1 MAFGF
6 TPKHTE
12 ELQVSPLEAQQFL
25 AAAVEAA
32 KAQGLNL
39 IFISETGFIAHTN
52 NGFFKSNFELKL
64 LIKDR
69 TASLTSSSLGSEMF
83 DFGKNKKN
91 VIAFILAV
99 DAIKQQFAA
108 EALQQKFELLQ
119 PQLATEEDD
128 LLKLPPTTARE
139 DLVDFFK
146 FFMPREGFFITP
158 ILIWLNLAV
167 FVCMAIN
174 GANILNPSSEILLQ
188 WGANFRPITLNGQW
202 WRLLSNC
209 FLHIGIIHL
218 LFNMFALVYVSIFL
232 EPILG
237 KSRFL
242 MAYLLTG
249 IVASMTSLTWHDLT
263 ISAGASGAIFGL
275 YGVLLAL
282 LCTNLVAHQARKALL
297 LSMGIF
303 VVYNLVYGLKGNID
317 NAAHIGGLLSGFVM
331 GFAFVPSL
339 KRAQE
344 PAIKYFS
351 IGFLAMVV
359 LVCSG
364 VTYDQVKSGEVQ
376 TVLLPQAQATT
387 DNPSDDPDFDQA
399 AYDKLMTDFHSV
411 ESLALSIF
419 PIDTTAAGRE
429 KSLSDI
435 KDVGI
440 YYWKRGIEILDEL
453 DKQDIHP
460 LFAKRNQ
467 VLKRYCAENIKTY
480 ELMYKAIDEGTH
492 DYDNQ
497 ISARIKQTG
506 ELLNTIKR
514 PHQKQ

>member
-12 ELQVSPLEAQQFL
+12 ELQLSPLEARQFL
-25 AAAVEAA
+25 AAAIEAA
-32 KAQGLNL
+32 KTEGLNL
-39 IFISETGFIAHTN
+39 LFMSETGFIAHTD

-64 LIKDR
+64 LIKDE
-69 TASLTSSSLGSEMF
+69 TAILTSSSLGSEMF

-91 VIAFILAV
+91 VIAFILAL
-99 DAIKQQFAA
+99 DETKQQFTA
-108 EALQQKFELLQ
+108 EALQQKFEALQ
-119 PQLATEEDD
+119 PELAPEEDD

-139 DLVDFFK
+139 DFVDFFK
-146 FFMPREGFFITP
+146 FFMPREGFFIAP

-167 FVCMAIN
+167 FVLMAVN
-174 GANILNPSSEILLQ
+174 GANIFNPSSEILLQ
-188 WGANFRPITLNGQW
+188 WGANFRPATLNGQW

-232 EPILG
+232 EPMLG
-237 KSRFL
+237 RSRFL
-242 MAYLLTG
+242 VAYLLTG
-249 IVASMTSLTWHDLT
+249 IVASMTSLSWHDLT

-282 LCTNLVAHQARKALL
+282 LCTNLIAQKARKALL
-297 LSMGIF
+297 VSMGIF
-303 VVYNLVYGLKGNID
+303 VAYNLIYGLKGNID

-331 GFAFVPSL
+331 GFAFLPSL
-339 KRAQE
+339 KRTQE

-351 IGFLAMVV
+351 IGFLALVV

-364 VTYDQVKSGEVQ
+364 VTYDQLKSDEVQ
-376 TVLLPQAQATT
+376 IVVQPEAQAKA
-387 DNPSDDPDFDQA
+387 DNPSDDPEFDQV

-419 PIDTTAAGRE
+419 PIDTTAAGRA

-453 DKQDIHP
+453 EKQGIHP

-467 VLKRYCAENIKTY
+467 VLRRYCEENIK
-480 ELMYKAIDEGTH
+480 
-492 DYDNQ
+492 N
-497 ISARIKQTG
+497 
-506 ELLNTIKR
+506 
-514 PHQKQ
+514 